1 MPSSPART
9 ATLVAVPTALLAGVL
24 AFWALGGFPGAA
36 GDPGATGSTGSPGS
50 TGSTSAPAP
59 QATGPVS
66 VAAQPLDESTA
77 TVCRAVMA
85 KLPAS
90 VRDRPRRPVTTG
102 GEQTTAYGDP
112 PIVVSCGVKAPAV
125 RQEDFVVRLSG
136 VCWFPE
142 QHDGG
147 QLWTTVDRKV
157 AVRIS
162 VPKAYDQPSQWVVGF
177 SATVGETVDT
187 TATTTS
193 GCADEAGPSP
203 SPR

>member
-9 ATLVAVPTALLAGVL
+9 ATLVAVPVALLAGVL

-36 GDPGATGSTGSPGS
+36 GDPGASGSPS
-50 TGSTSAPAP
+50 VPAV
-59 QATGPVS
+59 QASGPVS
-66 VAAQPLDESTA
+66 VAAQPLDEHTA

-90 VRDRPRRPVTTG
+90 VRDRARRPVTIG
-102 GEQTTAYGDP
+102 SEQTTAYGDP
-112 PIVVSCGVKAPAV
+112 PIVIACGVKAPAV

-142 QHDGG
+142 EHNDG
-147 QLWTTVDRKV
+147 QIWTTVDREV
-157 AVRIS
+157 PVRVT
-162 VPKAYDQPSQWVVGF
+162 VPKAYDQPSQWVVSF

-193 GCADEAGPSP
+193 GCADQVGPSP